1 MCELAVDGF
10 SWSPPGRALQA
21 DTMRKLVVLQDVVL
35 QSAFP
40 ELLPAGAS
48 SGPPPLVWC
57 QLRPTDRAMAARS
70 ARTSSSEEESRLSDD
85 EERLLTKR
93 SMANTSLWKNTCLG
107 VERLKK
113 KQIFHDPDGDLME
126 TILSLSVLMI
136 GRGAL
141 RCKKRDLR
149 SSKDAEACN
158 IAVQR
163 RSSK

>member
-1 MCELAVDGF
+1 
-10 SWSPPGRALQA
+10 
-21 DTMRKLVVLQDVVL
+21 
-35 QSAFP
+35 
-40 ELLPAGAS
+40 
-48 SGPPPLVWC
+48 
-57 QLRPTDRAMAARS
+57 MAARS
-70 ARTSSSEEESRLSDD
+70 ARTSSSEEASRLSDD

-93 SMANTSLWKNTCLG
+93 SMANTSLGKNTCLG

-113 KQIFHDPDGDLME
+113 TFFHDPDGDLME
-126 TILSLSVLMI
+126 TNLSLTFQGDLCVSIV

-163 RSSK
+163 RSSKWTSGKGK